1 MFDIFSLSFIEFFHP
16 FLIGPGSEKV
26 LSEGYNEYSVPIARY
41 TARSNIPGD
50 ETVFFQLV
58 SGRTEKTNKD
68 GTFRAVQSPDDPKVC
83 NIYLAKALVYEKV
96 NEYTLTLQ
104 VRNSPDLVA
113 EAQLTV
119 KVQDINNQAPIF
131 TNVESG
137 TVLEHEPAGTVVM
150 QVSAVDNDG
159 TYPNNRVT
167 YYISDRNPAS
177 IRDKFYINP
186 DTGVITTK
194 QEFDREE
201 QSVYAL
207 TINAEDGAPSSLI
220 PNSPN
225 VTPQKFRIA
234 IADKNDN
241 PPYFPQQLYRAE
253 VPEDQDV
260 GSKVIEVRAEDLDKE
275 ASITT
280 YQILKGNTGKA
291 FSIEEQTG
299 FIRVAKPLDYETIK
313 KYNLVIGA
321 WDGQFGNETNV
332 EITILNV
339 NDMRPKFDQDK
350 YSAEEVEESLPTY
363 PIFQVKAIDPDIG
376 NPAVDQNITYYLD
389 SKSQVKSTFKF
400 SYVSNVCA

>member
-1 MFDIFSLSFIEFFHP
+1 M
-16 FLIGPGSEKV
+16 
-26 LSEGYNEYSVPIARY
+26 
-41 TARSNIPGD
+41 
-50 ETVFFQLV
+50 
-58 SGRTEKTNKD
+58 
-68 GTFRAVQSPDDPKVC
+68 QSPDDPKVC

-137 TVLEHEPAGTVVM
+137 TVLEHEPKGTIVM

-159 TYPNNRVT
+159 TYPNNRVS
-167 YYISDRNPAS
+167 YYISDRNPPT
-177 IRDKFYINP
+177 IKEKFDINP

-201 QSVYAL
+201 QAVYAL

-225 VTPQKFRIA
+225 ITPQKFRIA

-299 FIRVAKPLDYETIK
+299 FIRVAKPLDYESIK

-332 EITILNV
+332 EITVLNV

-350 YSAEEVEESLPTY
+350 YTAEEVGESVPNY
-363 PIFQVKAIDPDIG
+363 PIFQVRALDPDIG
-376 NPAVDQNITYYLD
+376 NPSVEQNITYYLD
-389 SKSQVKSTFKF
+389 SKSQVRH
-400 SYVSNVCA
+400 

>member
-1 MFDIFSLSFIEFFHP
+1 M
-16 FLIGPGSEKV
+16 
-26 LSEGYNEYSVPIARY
+26 SEGYNEFSVPIARY
-41 TARSNIPGD
+41 TARSNIPND

-58 SGRTEKTNKD
+58 NGRTEKTNKD

-137 TVLEHEPAGTVVM
+137 TVLEHEPPGTVVM

-159 TYPNNRVT
+159 TYPNNRVS
-167 YYISDRNPAS
+167 YYISDRNTDS
-177 IRDKFYINP
+177 IKEKFAINP

-201 QSVYAL
+201 QAVYAL
-207 TINAEDGAPSSLI
+207 TINAEDGAPSSLL
-220 PNSPN
+220 PNTAN
-225 VTPQKFRIA
+225 ITPQKFRIA

-299 FIRVAKPLDYETIK
+299 FIRVDKPLDYESIK
-313 KYNLVIGA
+313 KYNLVVGA

-339 NDMRPKFDQDK
+339 NDMRPKFDQEK
-350 YSAEEVEESLPTY
+350 YTAEETEETVPSY
-363 PIFQVKAIDPDIG
+363 PIFQVRAIDPDIG
-376 NPAVDQNITYYLD
+376 NPSVEQNITYYLD
-389 SKSQVKSTFKF
+389 SKSQVSIIFVQR
-400 SYVSNVCA
+400 Y

>member
-1 MFDIFSLSFIEFFHP
+1 M
-16 FLIGPGSEKV
+16 
-26 LSEGYNEYSVPIARY
+26 SEGYNEFSVPIARY
-41 TARSNIPGD
+41 TARSNIPND

-58 SGRTEKTNKD
+58 NGRTEKTNKD

-137 TVLEHEPAGTVVM
+137 TVLEHEPPGTVVM

-159 TYPNNRVT
+159 TYPNNRVS
-167 YYISDRNPAS
+167 YYISDRNTDS
-177 IRDKFYINP
+177 IKEKFAINP

-201 QSVYAL
+201 QAVYAL
-207 TINAEDGAPSSLI
+207 TINAEYGAPSSLL
-220 PNSPN
+220 PNTAN
-225 VTPQKFRIA
+225 ITPQKFRIA

-299 FIRVAKPLDYETIK
+299 FIRVDKPLDYESIK
-313 KYNLVIGA
+313 KYNLVVGA

-339 NDMRPKFDQDK
+339 NDMRPKFDQEK
-350 YSAEEVEESLPTY
+350 YTAEETEETVPSY
-363 PIFQVKAIDPDIG
+363 PIFQVRAIDPDIG
-376 NPAVDQNITYYLD
+376 NPSVEQNITYYLD
-389 SKSQVKSTFKF
+389 SKSQVSILFVQRYK
-400 SYVSNVCA
+400 V